1 MFQEM
6 QISQDGFGKKE
17 KTKFRS
23 NAHIERHTQRPV
35 VEEIEMLL
43 VILHLVMRKRSKV
56 MS

>member
-1 MFQEM
+1 M

-17 KTKFRS
+17 KPKLGS